1 MKKISTSSLRSWAG
15 VLLGGLCLL
24 GTVHSQAQ
32 AQSCSGTN
40 PGGQP
45 AGNGLYAEYFGGYFA
60 DDVGFFADNANPP
73 QLSRV
78 ESQVNFPT
86 SADFGDLR
94 PISEG
99 TAEDADRFS
108 LRLRGSLNI
117 ATAGTYTFYLTS
129 DDASYLWLDGAART
143 VSPDLTAAL
152 ISNGGTHQPVTRTAT
167 LTLSAGYHS
176 VQLLYG
182 DDCCNNTLVWEYEGP
197 GVARQV
203 VPASA
208 LCTALGAAALVPQ
221 ALAYAPAAQALPT
234 GTARSSAAP
243 TVQTGGAAVTGYAIA
258 NAAELP
264 GGISIN
270 QASGVLTASAAV
282 APGTYDVDVAVTN
295 GVGTAMFRNVFR
307 FLVTPP
313 LPGGCGG
320 SDPGGQPASAGLYAE
335 YFGGYFA
342 DDPTFFSGRTP
353 GLVRTDL
360 AIDFPNDNSFGS
372 LLGTALGGTRANP
385 DKFSLRQRGSLYLA
399 ATGTYTFYLTA
410 DDAAY
415 LWLDNAALASPL
427 VLADATINNGGYHLF
442 QTIAVTLKLNAG
454 LHNLAL
460 LYGDDGVDN
469 GLVLEYASP
478 ELGIARTVVPG
489 SMFCSSTQPLLP
501 LATALAY
508 ATNTMRATVGTTT
521 VSAAPTATSAS
532 AVAEYRLA
540 NAAAL
545 PAGITINSAT
555 GQILVG
561 PEVAEGDYS
570 LDVAVRNSGGTV
582 VFTQVLALTVA
593 ARPPL
598 GCSGLD
604 GSGTVASSGL
614 FAELFPGYF
623 NDDASFFATTTPKR
637 TQATQLVDFGASQS
651 WGDLSQVAVV
661 GSGQQPDEFSARLRG
676 RILIPATGTYTFYL
690 TSDDASYLWLD
701 GAALATTPTVASA
714 LINNGGRHQET
725 TVSGNITLTA
735 GLHDMLLLYGN
746 GGGLNILRLEYQST
760 DANVSRRL
768 VPAGGLCTTSSNSP
782 LPVTLTYFG
791 AQATKAGVVAS
802 WETSVELNSAAF
814 IVERSANGQ
823 VFEAVG
829 RLAAA
834 GNSQRRQSYSF
845 TDRAPFSGLSYYRLR
860 QQDTDGTTHLSD
872 VVSVRWNA
880 ATKEVQL
887 AVFPNPT
894 ATGSCTVRLEQA
906 TAVAAQLQV
915 LDLTGRLV
923 YSQQLPAALVQ
934 EHSFATR
941 QLRSGVYLV
950 RLTSAQ
956 GTITQRLDIQ

>member
-1 MKKISTSSLRSWAG
+1 MKNFVSASYRSWTG
-15 VLLGGLCLL
+15 ILLGGLTLL
-24 GTVHSQAQ
+24 GIVGGQAQ
-32 AQSCSGTN
+32 AQSCSGSN

-60 DDVGFFADNANPP
+60 DDVGFFADNTNPP

-78 ESQVNFPT
+78 ENQVNFPT
-86 SADFGDLR
+86 SASFGDLR

-99 TAEDADRFS
+99 TADDADRFS

-143 VSPDLTAAL
+143 VSPDPAAAL
-152 ISNGGTHQPVTRTAT
+152 INNGGTHQPVTRTAT

-208 LCTALGAAALVPQ
+208 LCTGVGATALVPQ
-221 ALAYAPAAQALPT
+221 AITYAPAARALPI
-234 GTARSSAAP
+234 GTSRSSVAP
-243 TVQTGGAAVTGYAIA
+243 IVQNGGAVITGYAVA
-258 NAAELP
+258 NAATLP
-264 GGISIN
+264 AGIRIN
-270 QASGVLTASAAV
+270 PTTGVLTADATV
-282 APGTYDVDVAVTN
+282 AQGTYAIDVAVTN
-295 GVGTAMFRNVFR
+295 SVGTAIFRNAFQ
-307 FLVTPP
+307 FLVTAP

-320 SDPGGQPASAGLYAE
+320 PDPAGELASAGLYAE
-335 YFGGYFA
+335 YFSGYFA
-342 DDPTFFSGRTP
+342 DDPAFFSGRTP
-353 GLVRTDL
+353 SLVRTDV
-360 AIDFPNDNSFGS
+360 AINFPDDDSFGN
-372 LLGTALGGTRANP
+372 LLGTALEGTRANP

-427 VLADATINNGGYHLF
+427 VLADATINNGGYHLS

-454 LHNLAL
+454 LHNIAL

-469 GLVLEYASP
+469 DLVLEYASP
-478 ELGIARTVVPG
+478 ELGIARTVVPSG
-489 SMFCSSTQPLLP
+489 LFCTSTQPLLA
-501 LATALAY
+501 LATGLAY
-508 ATNTMRATVGTTT
+508 APKTMRATVGTTT
-521 VSAAPTATSAS
+521 VSAAPVATSAS

-555 GQILVG
+555 GQISVG
-561 PEVAEGDYS
+561 PAVAEGDYS
-570 LDVAVRNSGGTV
+570 LDIAVRNSGGTV

-593 ARPPL
+593 ARAPL

-614 FAELFPGYF
+614 YAELFSGYF
-623 NDDASFFATTTPKR
+623 NDDASFFTASAPKR
-637 TQATQLVDFGASQS
+637 TQATQLIDFGTSQS

-661 GSGQQPDEFSARLRG
+661 GGSQQADEFSARLQG

-701 GAALATTPTVASA
+701 GAALAATPTVATA

-725 TVSGNITLTA
+725 TVSGTIALTA
-735 GLHDMLLLYGN
+735 GLHDMLVLYGN
-746 GGGLNILRLEYQST
+746 GGGLNILRLEYEST
-760 DANVSRRL
+760 DANVGLRL

-872 VVSVRWNA
+872 VVTVRWNA
-880 ATKEVQL
+880 ATPAVQL
-887 AVFPNPT
+887 TVFPNPAASGT
-894 ATGSCTVRLEQA
+894 CTVRLEQT
-906 TAVAAQLQV
+906 TAAAAQLQV

-923 YSQQLPAALVQ
+923 YSHQLSAAANQ
-934 EHSFATR
+934 EHAFSTR
-941 QLRSGVYLV
+941 QLRTGVYIV

-956 GTITQRLDIQ
+956 GTITQRLEIR